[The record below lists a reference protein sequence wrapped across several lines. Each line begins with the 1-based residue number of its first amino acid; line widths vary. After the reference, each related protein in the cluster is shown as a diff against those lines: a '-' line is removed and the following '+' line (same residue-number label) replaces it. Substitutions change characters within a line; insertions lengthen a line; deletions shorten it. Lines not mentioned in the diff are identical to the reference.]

1 MGRSTSY
8 HLTDCRELA
17 EVCVQPPGFTEDAVV
32 VTDPGWLT
40 RWHLGSVT
48 LLQAQRAGGMSVSG
62 PRWVVQELTRWGTLS
77 PFADIEPAITRE
89 AALGSAP

>member
-1 MGRSTSY
+1 M
-8 HLTDCRELA
+8 
-17 EVCVQPPGFTEDAVV
+17 

-62 PRWVVQELTRWGTLS
+62 PRWVVQELTIS
-77 PFADIEPAITRE
+77 RE

>member
-8 HLTDCRELA
+8 HLTDCGRELA

-48 LLQAQRAGGMSVSG
+48 LPQAQRAGGMSVSG
-62 PRWVVQELTRWGTLS
+62 PRWVVQELTIS
-77 PFADIEPAITRE
+77 RE